1 MQPILSL
8 SFQASK
14 PIEPKEVL
22 GARLVSSIPSGLLLT
37 KKLLALN
44 PDELGDEGIYPD
56 IPPVIVPN
64 DYRNVTQSL

>member
-14 PIEPKEVL
+14 PIEPKEIL
-22 GARLVSSIPSGLLLT
+22 DARLVSPIPSAPLLT
-37 KKLLALN
+37 KNLLALN
-44 PDELGDEGIYPD
+44 PEELGDEGIYPD
-56 IPPVIVPN
+56 LPPVIVPN